1 MKFQWTLIFALV
13 FAILVAIFAIANIDA
28 VPINYVF
35 GKAEV
40 PLVLVILSS
49 TLLGGLIVGLVGIIR
64 QYRLQRRI
72 RSLEK
77 QLEEAKAEREASE
90 EAGVPLDELPEAEAT
105 TTPESAEYQDVD
117 SPFDLEKNKGN

>member
-13 FAILVAIFAIANIDA
+13 FAILVAIFAIANIAA

-40 PLVLVILSS
+40 PLVLVILGS

-77 QLEEAKAEREASE
+77 QLEEAKAEQEAAEHTTQVDTLTEPSVPERSE
-90 EAGVPLDELPEAEAT
+90 HLDEKER
-105 TTPESAEYQDVD
+105 
-117 SPFDLEKNKGN
+117 GN